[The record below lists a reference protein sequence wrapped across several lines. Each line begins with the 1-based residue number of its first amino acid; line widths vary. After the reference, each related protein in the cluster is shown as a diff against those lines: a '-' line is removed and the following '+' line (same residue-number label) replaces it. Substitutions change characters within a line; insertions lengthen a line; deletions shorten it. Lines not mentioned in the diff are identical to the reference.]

1 MGRAKLNDGE
11 LADRVLDLF
20 RNYGYQGTTLS
31 QIAEATGLE
40 KASLY
45 YRYPGGK
52 EAIVL
57 AVASR
62 VGSWFEENV
71 FHPLIVE
78 GTPKERLDA
87 VARSLRE
94 FYGDGERPCV
104 LESLSLPGGPSELRF
119 ALRQAMEQ
127 WLRAFTMLALEGGL
141 GPDEAAR
148 GSEQALIDIEGSLV
162 MGRVLGESRF
172 FLRAIEELPKRLLA
186 PRKGKR

>member
-104 LESLSLPGGPSELRF
+104 LESLSLPGGPNCLIQIVLVLCSGWP
-119 ALRQAMEQ
+119 AVK
-127 WLRAFTMLALEGGL
+127 GCV
-141 GPDEAAR
+141 GPGHPSGHSWPER
-148 GSEQALIDIEGSLV
+148 IC
-162 MGRVLGESRF
+162 
-172 FLRAIEELPKRLLA
+172 
-186 PRKGKR
+186 